1 MAIGFVCALQH
12 WMVYPQKLVMK
23 SQEVWDGRTSAAQ
36 SGAIVFILIKPPP
49 PPPSNEK
56 PTHNAGQWTEYRH
69 ERTMNKEI
77 TLA

>member
-36 SGAIVFILIKPPP
+36 SGAIVFILVKPPP
-49 PPPSNEK
+49 LQMKNPHTMQANEL
-56 PTHNAGQWTEYRH
+56 NIGMREQWA
-69 ERTMNKEI
+69 KK
-77 TLA
+77 LQ